1 MFSRIT
7 NGFPI
12 MNIDY
17 LAEKGITFLRLIFSW
32 EILQPS
38 LYGDFDGN
46 YLGTMNDLI
55 DYAVSKN
62 MSVMIEPHGGASEN
76 FAGPLNGFGASK
88 TCADTRHV
96 ALWLI

>member
-1 MFSRIT
+1 
-7 NGFPI
+7 
-12 MNIDY
+12 
-17 LAEKGITFLRLIFSW
+17 LRLIFSW

-38 LYGDFDGN
+38 LYVDFDGN

-62 MSVMIEPHGGASEN
+62 MIEPHGSASEN
-76 FAGPLNGFGASK
+76 FAGPLNGFGANK
-88 TCADTRHV
+88 TCADTCHV